1 MRLHHMYYLI
11 MFYHFSC
18 FFDHIGVWFGVFLGP
33 IFAIILFNIVVF
45 VLVVRVL
52 VKHSRRKIVEAE
64 HSKRYKSTLR
74 ALISIVSIM
83 LMFGLSW
90 LFGAFTISGAS
101 IVFSWLF
108 VIFNSLQGF
117 FLFLFFCVV
126 GKDARDEWKS
136 FFTCGRSKRKKRRL
150 ETRGTIKSRT
160 GQSGSTA
167 DTYLTSRRSDTI
179 RKAVQSELDS
189 STCHPL
195 ELSAISP
202 SESVAEK
209 TLFSIAEETVI
220 ENGFAETGSHMKLV
234 TKDEV
239 DFQPPD
245 SQVPPHVFV
254 RLHGPYYP
262 QVEEDDSFPDLSGD
276 LTQTEIIS
284 SSSDESDREEMTKL

>member
-1 MRLHHMYYLI
+1 MYYFI

-45 VLVVRVL
+45 VLVVLVL
-52 VKHSRRKIVEAE
+52 LKHSRRKII
-64 HSKRYKSTLR
+64 HSSEKKKYTGTVKT
-74 ALISIVSIM
+74 LISIVSIM

-117 FLFLFFCVV
+117 FLFLFFCVI

-136 FFTCGRSKRKKRRL
+136 LFTCGQSKKKKVRSTIMRGNVRSK
-150 ETRGTIKSRT
+150 T
-160 GQSGSTA
+160 SGSGLTA
-167 DTYLTSRRSDTI
+167 GTYLTSRRSDTT

-195 ELSAISP
+195 ELSTISP

-234 TKDEV
+234 TKDGHDV
-239 DFQPPD
+239 C
-245 SQVPPHVFV
+245 VGNHCV
-254 RLHGPYYP
+254 H
-262 QVEEDDSFPDLSGD
+262 
-276 LTQTEIIS
+276 
-284 SSSDESDREEMTKL
+284 

>member
-1 MRLHHMYYLI
+1 

-52 VKHSRRKIVEAE
+52 LKHSKRKIVQASE
-64 HSKRYKSTLR
+64 KKKYTGTIKT
-74 ALISIVSIM
+74 LISIVSIM

-108 VIFNSLQGF
+108 VISNSLQGF

-136 FFTCGRSKRKKRRL
+136 LFTCGQSKKKKRRS
-150 ETRGTIKSRT
+150 TIMRGTMRNKTSR
-160 GQSGSTA
+160 SGLTA
-167 DTYLTSRRSDTI
+167 DSFLTSHRSGTV

-195 ELSAISP
+195 ELSVLSP
-202 SESVAEK
+202 SGSVAEK
-209 TLFSIAEETVI
+209 TLLSIAEETVR
-220 ENGFAETGSHMKLV
+220 ENELAANHEETDLHVNVV
-234 TKDEV
+234 TKEELK
-239 DFQPPD
+239 FPPEPEPEPEPETEPEPEPKQLPNF
-245 SQVPPHVFV
+245 QVPPYILV
-254 RLHGPYYP
+254 RLQGHYYT
-262 QVEEDDSFPDLSGD
+262 LKWKRKTAC
-276 LTQTEIIS
+276 LIS
-284 SSSDESDREEMTKL
+284 VQI